1 MKRPVVMGLLLSAVL
16 VVEARAQSMVSAGQ
30 PARPQSPA
38 SGQTQLTV
46 TGCLQSGNS
55 SGATS
60 RATGAGGGFVLA
72 NVETIDPKRDGS
84 AAASGAADPNT
95 GARPK
100 VTSFRLEG
108 NQAELQK
115 YRNSTVEVSG
125 TLAAAKSSNATG
137 SATAGAT
144 GQAGPTGS
152 GAAATGTAPESRD
165 VPTLRVTSM
174 RQVSPTC
181 TGR

>member
-84 AAASGAADPNT
+84 AAASGAADPKCSGRQPVGDCVSCT
-95 GARPK
+95 RPFVVPASTPSDRQGRTVRTKPTFSSGVSARF
-100 VTSFRLEG
+100 VNR
-108 NQAELQK
+108 
-115 YRNSTVEVSG
+115 
-125 TLAAAKSSNATG
+125 
-137 SATAGAT
+137 
-144 GQAGPTGS
+144 
-152 GAAATGTAPESRD
+152 
-165 VPTLRVTSM
+165 
-174 RQVSPTC
+174 
-181 TGR
+181 